1 MAMAPYVRHLELGVK
16 PDRLELWRALARNTL
31 SVMARQDGLLSM
43 RVYRQWRDST
53 ESPEAA
59 PAEDGASP
67 RFISIAVWR
76 SRDDCSRALASQE
89 VELATDIATERELR
103 DGPVIERELELIDHV
118 WGRKGPRAFL
128 WPTEDGFANHLF
140 THVPAHKRHAWDP
153 YRRNFASVMARQNG
167 VTSYEAFQ
175 DLHDPE
181 IVLVLR
187 NYERRSFASIMK
199 GASATYQPNRE
210 VDYATRPAREL
221 DLYRDARPVVYTD
234 CVPWDGVV
242 GTNGIALY
250 QELTESLEPL

>member
-1 MAMAPYVRHLELGVK
+1 MVPYVRHLELGVK
-16 PDRLELWRALARNTL
+16 PDRLEPWRAIARNTL

-43 RVYRQWRDST
+43 RVYREWR
-53 ESPEAA
+53 ESRAA
-59 PAEDGASP
+59 ASP
-67 RFISIAVWR
+67 GAGGPLRFISIAVWR
-76 SRDDCSRALASQE
+76 SRDDCFRAMASRE
-89 VELATDIATERELR
+89 VRLIADSESERDLR

-128 WPTEDGFANHLF
+128 CLDDGFANHLF
-140 THVPAHKRHAWDP
+140 THVPADKRRAWDP

-181 IVLVLR
+181 IVLFLR

-199 GASATYQPNRE
+199 GASATYEPNRE

-221 DLYRDARPVVYTD
+221 DLYRDAKPVVYTD

-242 GTNGIALY
+242 GANGLALY
-250 QELTESLEPL
+250 QEFMESLEPL